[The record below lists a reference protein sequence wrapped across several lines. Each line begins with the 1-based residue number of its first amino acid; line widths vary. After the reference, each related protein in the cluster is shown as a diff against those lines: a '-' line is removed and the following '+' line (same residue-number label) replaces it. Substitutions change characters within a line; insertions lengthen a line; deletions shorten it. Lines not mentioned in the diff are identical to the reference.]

1 MVVTQVHLLV
11 LLIQI
16 QVAEVVVHQQLVLMV
31 HLVVRAVMVEQVH
44 QVQ

>member
-31 HLVVRAVMVEQVH
+31 HLVVQAVMVEQVH